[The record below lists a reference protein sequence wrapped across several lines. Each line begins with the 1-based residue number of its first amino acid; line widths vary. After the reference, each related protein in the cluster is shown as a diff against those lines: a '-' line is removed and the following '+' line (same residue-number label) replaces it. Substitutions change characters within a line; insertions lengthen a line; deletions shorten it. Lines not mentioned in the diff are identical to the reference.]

1 MNNIPK
7 NITNPEKRRVSSLD
21 FIAQITGYTTTFAQ
35 RIMDEAGISSH
46 YEYYDTMEVDQ
57 YMRFR
62 IYVYSK
68 HKNLS
73 NAKKENYIRE
83 NWRKKDVHT
92 SIGGESNETENA

>member
-35 RIMDEAGISSH
+35 RIMDDAGISSH
-46 YEYYDTMEVDQ
+46 YEYYDTMQVDQ
-57 YMRFR
+57 YMRYR
-62 IYVYSK
+62 IYIYSK
-68 HKNLS
+68 Y
-73 NAKKENYIRE
+73 KKIPGPIKEKYIRE
-83 NWRKKDVHT
+83 NWRKKDIHK